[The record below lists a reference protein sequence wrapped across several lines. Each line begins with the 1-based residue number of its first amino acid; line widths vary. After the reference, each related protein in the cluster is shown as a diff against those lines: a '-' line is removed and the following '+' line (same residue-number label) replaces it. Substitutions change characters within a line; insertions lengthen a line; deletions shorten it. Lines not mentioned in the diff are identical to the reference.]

1 MDNLDKVNFGNKNP
15 EQPSAFYRGFF
26 EVDDLADTFLRFD
39 NFKKGFI
46 LINGFNIGRYQE
58 IGPQKTLYVPAA
70 LLKQGKNEIIL
81 FESDGLCGEPEIEL
95 TDKHDLG

>member
-1 MDNLDKVNFGNKNP
+1 MMKKKGIIGRCLLDNKINFDWEVYPLPMDNLDKVNFGNKNP

-46 LINGFNIGRYQE
+46 FN
-58 IGPQKTLYVPAA
+58 
-70 LLKQGKNEIIL
+70 
-81 FESDGLCGEPEIEL
+81 
-95 TDKHDLG
+95 